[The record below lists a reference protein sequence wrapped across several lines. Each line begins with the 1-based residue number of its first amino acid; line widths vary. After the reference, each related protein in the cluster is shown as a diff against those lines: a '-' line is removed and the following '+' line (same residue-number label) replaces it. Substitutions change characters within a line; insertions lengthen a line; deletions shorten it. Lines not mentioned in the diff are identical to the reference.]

1 MFTDGVNRTPL
12 LSRAWHGALAVVA
25 LASLI
30 TQIALTAGAHDA
42 PAATRFVRLFSYF
55 TIQSNILV
63 LIAAAGLVRDPARDG
78 RWWRVLRL
86 DAMLGIIIT
95 GLIYATVLA
104 GTYPLTGAAY
114 WAKGD

>member
-1 MFTDGVNRTPL
+1 V
-12 LSRAWHGALAVVA
+12 
-25 LASLI
+25 LI
-30 TQIALTAGAHDA
+30 ATAGQDA
-42 PAATRFVRLFSYF
+42 GHTGVLFVRLFSFF
-55 TIQSNILV
+55 TIQSNV
-63 LIAAAGLVRDPARDG
+63 LLLAAAVSLTLHAGRDG
-78 RWWRVLRL
+78 RFWRVLRL